1 ERAAADDDD
10 GGGDRHLRPAAL
22 ASLRDLPAHRRRIVA
37 AELVHRGRS
46 RKGVAMKI
54 LGRIVGLAAFAAFYL
69 KLVLQANLRI
79 AADVITPG
87 LRIRPAFLKIPLRT
101 RGDYDLLLLS
111 NLISMTPGT
120 LSFDVSPD
128 RNFLYVHVM
137 YADD

>member
-1 ERAAADDDD
+1 
-10 GGGDRHLRPAAL
+10 
-22 ASLRDLPAHRRRIVA
+22 
-37 AELVHRGRS
+37 
-46 RKGVAMKI
+46 MKI

-137 YADD
+137 YADDPERERRWLGKTLQSKVLALTGGGKK